1 MYSQNLSRT
10 AMVAAVVGTL
20 LAPTASPARDIAQR
34 NALIGAAPVNVNVSF
49 NIQMPL
55 DSLDEAAIVEAQMH
69 GRALIYRLARNECQV
84 LLEEIADTCRLTGLN
99 ASTQIPQ
106 ARHQNP
112 LYINLSGNAQFM
124 ISLKAD
130 SAD

>member
-1 MYSQNLSRT
+1 MT
-10 AMVAAVVGTL
+10 ALIGAMLIPA
-20 LAPTASPARDIAQR
+20 TAPARDLAR
-34 NALIGAAPVNVNVSF
+34 HNALIGPQPVNVNVNF

-55 DSLDEAAIVEAQMH
+55 DSLDETAIVEAQMH

-84 LLEEIADTCRLTGLN
+84 LLEELADTCRLTGMS

-112 LYINLSGNAQFM
+112 LYINLSGNAQFA

-130 SAD
+130 GAD